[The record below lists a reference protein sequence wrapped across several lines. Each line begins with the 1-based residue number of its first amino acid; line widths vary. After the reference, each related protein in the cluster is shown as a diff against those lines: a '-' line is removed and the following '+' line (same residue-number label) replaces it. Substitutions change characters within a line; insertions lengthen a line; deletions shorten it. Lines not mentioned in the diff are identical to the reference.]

1 MAEFFELSTVERL
14 EALNAAASSSG
25 RLPHLLE
32 KDIWVVWS
40 LRHLFDGPHAGHL
53 VFKGGTSLSK
63 AYGVI
68 RRFSEDVDLT
78 YDIRAIAG
86 DLVGDADAPL
96 PVSKSQEKKWSKEI
110 RARLADW
117 VANEIVP
124 RLKQDLERQSLPASV
139 RAENDKVFIDYVP
152 LTAGTGYVAPAVM
165 LEFGARSTGEPS
177 EPRLIQCDAAAYLPM
192 LVFPTAMPQVMRA
205 ERTFWEKAT
214 AIHVFCAQ
222 GAFRG
227 GERFARH
234 WHDVARLDSAGFV
247 DAAIA
252 DTALGKAVADHKS
265 IFFAEKSPHGELID
279 YHAAVSGGLQL
290 VPDDGALAT
299 LASDYQHMVDDGLF
313 LDDAEPFE
321 ALLQRCRVIQQKANA
336 PSSLEIIPPGNPA

>member
-40 LRHLFDGPHAGHL
+40 LRHLFDGPHAAHL

-86 DLVGDADAPL
+86 DLVGDVDVPL
-96 PVSKSQEKKWSKEI
+96 PASRSQEKRWSREI
-110 RARLADW
+110 RVRLIDWIAD
-117 VANEIVP
+117 EIVP
-124 RLKQDLERQSLPASV
+124 RLKQDIEQQSLPASV
-139 RAENDKVFIDYVP
+139 RVEDDKVFIDYVP
-152 LTAGTGYVAPAVM
+152 LTTGTGYVGPAVM
-165 LEFGARSTGEPS
+165 LEFGARSTGDPS

-222 GAFRG
+222 GTFRG

-234 WHDVARLDSAGFV
+234 WHDVARLDTAGFV

-252 DTALGKAVADHKS
+252 DKALGKAVADHKS

-279 YHAAVSGGLQL
+279 YHAAVSGSLQL
-290 VPDDGALAT
+290 VPDDDALAT

-313 LDDAEPFE
+313 LDDAEPFDT
-321 ALLQRCRVIQQKANA
+321 LLQRCRIIQEKANTK
-336 PSSLEIIPPGNPA
+336 PSQGVLF